1 MAFSVKP
8 QVFHQF
14 SFPQVGQCNDA
25 YGAVVIATKL
35 AEALE
40 CGLDGPD
47 AETKGIQW
55 EFVGFK
61 VMWVKQCHKP
71 RIWEWF
77 MNTTNIFMVMTWG
90 WFMKLFYPH

>member
-1 MAFSVKP
+1 MEFWVKP

-40 CGLDGPD
+40 CGLDR
-47 AETKGIQW
+47 TR
-55 EFVGFK
+55 
-61 VMWVKQCHKP
+61 KP
-71 RIWEWF
+71 RGFRGSAWDSVVDVGKT
-77 MNTTNIFMVMTWG
+77 M
-90 WFMKLFYPH
+90 P

>member
-40 CGLDGPD
+40 CGLDG
-47 AETKGIQW
+47 
-55 EFVGFK
+55 
-61 VMWVKQCHKP
+61 
-71 RIWEWF
+71 
-77 MNTTNIFMVMTWG
+77 
-90 WFMKLFYPH
+90 